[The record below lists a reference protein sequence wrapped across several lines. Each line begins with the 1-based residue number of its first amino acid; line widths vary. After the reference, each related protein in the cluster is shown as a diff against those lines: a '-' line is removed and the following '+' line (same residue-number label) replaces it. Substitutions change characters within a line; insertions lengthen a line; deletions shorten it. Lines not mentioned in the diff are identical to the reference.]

1 MVAEVNGPSGSAV
14 TALNSA
20 PAKVDKPVNPVA
32 KPGGAG
38 TEDVVQLTDLGTRLQ
53 ELGKAVESVPEVDR
67 ARVEQLRQALS
78 DGTYQVDAE
87 AIADKLVAMENLLG
101 AGKSP

>member
-1 MVAEVNGPSGSAV
+1 MVAEVNGPSGSVV
-14 TALNSA
+14 TALNNA
-20 PAKVDKPVNPVA
+20 PAKVDKPVNPVTR
-32 KPGGAG
+32 PNGAG
-38 TEDVVQLTDLGTRLQ
+38 AEDVVQLTDLGARLQ

-78 DGTYQVDAE
+78 DGTYQIDPE

-101 AGKSP
+101 TGKTP